1 MNKLLVM
8 SEIVFVELIC
18 VKKDGK
24 LRVRILSE
32 GYYNDA
38 NCQFPKD
45 LRVENRRFRVPVANV
60 NLITMKGKYYYSVK
74 KKNSIQIVDD
84 EVDFSELKIYE
95 DNQNNECAVCL
106 CNAKDTVFFPCGHF
120 YCCGECSNNLRNCP
134 ICRAQISN
142 KINKSMIN

>member
-74 KKNSIQIVDD
+74 KKIQSKLLMMKSI
-84 EVDFSELKIYE
+84 FL
-95 DNQNNECAVCL
+95 N
-106 CNAKDTVFFPCGHF
+106 
-120 YCCGECSNNLRNCP
+120 
-134 ICRAQISN
+134 
-142 KINKSMIN
+142 